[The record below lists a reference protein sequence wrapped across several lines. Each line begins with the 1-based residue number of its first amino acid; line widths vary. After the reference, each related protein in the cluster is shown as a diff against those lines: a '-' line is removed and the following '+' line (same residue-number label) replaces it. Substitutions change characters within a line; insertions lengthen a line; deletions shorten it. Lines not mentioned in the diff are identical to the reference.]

1 MIVTSPTDGIV
12 RHVVRPRLDG
22 VKAIGDYIGK
32 SERWVYQARE
42 RGWSVPIRK
51 RDGLGYYAF
60 PDELDAWLN
69 DPETLPH
76 RPA

>member
-1 MIVTSPTDGIV
+1 MAEGSAHAV
-12 RHVVRPRLDG
+12 RRRLDG

-32 SERWVYQARE
+32 PERWVYQARE